1 MKGQGWHKE
10 QKYQHDAQ
18 FDEKQQDQ
26 SSKLSFVDFKE
37 MRRPGYTGIP
47 QQTGRDKI
55 KEGECNADD
64 KCTQKKIPEE
74 DNCFVF
80 HGFSLFFGVNVT
92 ASFVAKKNLPPAI
105 QLYRYPPDCIRLQAS
120 NKSFSSFAH
129 PLTIWPPALHQ
140 TDFRTGLGT

>member
-1 MKGQGWHKE
+1 MQGQGWHKE

-26 SSKLSFVDFKE
+26 SSKLPFVDFKE
-37 MRRPGYTGIP
+37 MRRPGHAGIP
-47 QQTGRDKI
+47 QHVRRDKI

-64 KCTQKKIPEE
+64 KCTQEKIPEE

-80 HGFSLFFGVNVT
+80 HGFSLFGVNVT

-105 QLYRYPPDCIRLQAS
+105 QLYRYPPDCVRLQAS

-129 PLTIWPPALHQ
+129 PLTIWPPVQHQ